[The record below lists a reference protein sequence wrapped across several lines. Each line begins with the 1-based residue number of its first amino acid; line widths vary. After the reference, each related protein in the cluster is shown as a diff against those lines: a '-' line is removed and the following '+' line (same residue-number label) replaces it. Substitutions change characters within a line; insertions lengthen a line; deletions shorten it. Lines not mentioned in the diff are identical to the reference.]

1 MREGFAAQ
9 CKVAQQT
16 NKNIFGTNLGLI
28 MSGNSRKTWKLPE
41 SLDSYYSWPL
51 KMWRQSGSL
60 EAKYKDFYC
69 TVIEKNKLH
78 LSFSSFFLLTHLTVV
93 RQFGT
98 ICPFIPTKTMFD
110 FQNTTNSHCRCIM
123 SCGVI
128 KKMSVKYRYCVLQ
141 HSHFLKFFH
150 KINFSH
156 YVLCS
161 PGKYRFK
168 LCQCHLQCTFLC

>member
-1 MREGFAAQ
+1 MPFFLCAKDSQLNVKRHS
-9 CKVAQQT
+9 KQT
-16 NKNIFGTNLGLI
+16 KTFLVQT
-28 MSGNSRKTWKLPE
+28 SGWKWVETAEKPE
-41 SLDSYYSWPL
+41 NFQKAWTAITHDHL
-51 KMWRQSGSL
+51 KMWRQSGSS

-69 TVIEKNKLH
+69 NVIEKNKLH

-110 FQNTTNSHCRCIM
+110 FQNTTDSHCRCIK

-128 KKMSVKYRYCVLQ
+128 KKTSVKYRYCVPQ
-141 HSHFLKFFH
+141 HSNFLKFFH

-156 YVLCS
+156 
-161 PGKYRFK
+161 
-168 LCQCHLQCTFLC
+168 